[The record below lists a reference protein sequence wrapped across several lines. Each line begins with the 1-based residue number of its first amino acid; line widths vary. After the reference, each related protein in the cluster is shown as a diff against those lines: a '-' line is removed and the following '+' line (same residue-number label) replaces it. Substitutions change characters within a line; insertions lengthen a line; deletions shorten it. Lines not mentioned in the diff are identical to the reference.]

1 MKYIF
6 EIRKYDGENKI
17 FINDQLFDWGI
28 DENSMNQIKQIKDEE
43 EIKKINNN
51 IKDYLLSS
59 LEEFIGKKITIKE
72 LIDALKE
79 GHLEV

>member
-51 IKDYLLSS
+51 IKNYLLSS

>member
-28 DENSMNQIKQIKDEE
+28 DEGSINKIKQIKDKK
-43 EIKKINNN
+43 EIEKINNN
-51 IKDYLLSS
+51 IKDYLLGS

-79 GHLEV
+79 GHLEI

>member
-17 FINDQLFDWGI
+17 FINDQLFDWRI
-28 DENSMNQIKQIKDEE
+28 DEGSINKIKQIKDKK
-43 EIKKINNN
+43 EIEKINNN
-51 IKDYLLSS
+51 IKDYLLGS

-79 GHLEV
+79 GHLEI